1 MLSPQTGSWGQGG
14 WLQSCWST
22 TSCVPSPP
30 FLLPNLLFPLHLQ
43 EMIHYRGKIYLLH
56 TRLSFPLLALLRK
69 KCGSPPSPVNCSLL
83 AWDIAQES
91 AHLVSCC
98 SLACAPRMLGCW
110 LLLEKQ
116 LSEQI
121 QRQKFALEA
130 SAEIAMVLLCAWGK
144 KNQHGFGRNSQTKQ
158 TLHGKLQFK

>member
-1 MLSPQTGSWGQGG
+1 MAPEPLVHHFMCSVTPLPPAQAPLS
-14 WLQSCWST
+14 
-22 TSCVPSPP
+22 SPP
-30 FLLPNLLFPLHLQ
+30 PRNDSL
-43 EMIHYRGKIYLLH
+43 RGKIYLLR